1 MTVIDAGTS
10 LGDLVTTRPAT
21 ARVFER
27 LGLDYCCHGDRSVLA
42 ACAEAGLDADEVL
55 QELDALAPEPP
66 ADWATMDPAH
76 LVDHLEQTHHAFLHR
91 ELPRLGA
98 LLDKVAAVHGLRHP
112 ELAGVVAAFG
122 ALRDDLEPHL
132 AKEERVLFPMVRA
145 LAGDTTRRVTHT
157 DSVRG
162 PIAVMLAEHDRAGE
176 LLALL
181 RERTGGYTAP
191 DDGCASYRALYRGLA
206 ELEADTH
213 LHVHK
218 ENHRLFPAVI
228 ALEARPA

>member
-1 MTVIDAGTS
+1 MSSIDAGTS
-10 LGDLVTTRPAT
+10 LGDLVTARPAT

-27 LGLDYCCHGDRSVLA
+27 LGLDYCCQGDRSVLE
-42 ACAEAGLDADEVL
+42 ACEQAGLDADEVVR
-55 QELDALAPEPP
+55 ELGALAPEPP
-66 ADWATMDPAH
+66 ADWATMDPTH
-76 LVDHLEQTHHAFLHR
+76 LVDHLEETHHAFLHR

-98 LLDKVAAVHGLRHP
+98 LMDKVTAVHGLRHP
-112 ELAGVVAAFG
+112 ELAGVAAAFG

-132 AKEERVLFPMVRA
+132 LKEERVLFPMVRA
-145 LAGDTTRRVTHT
+145 LDGDTPHRGTPTG
-157 DSVRG
+157 SVRD
-162 PIAVMLAEHDRAGE
+162 PIAVMLAEHDRVGD

-191 DDGCASYRALYRGLA
+191 EDGCASYRALYRGLS

-228 ALEARPA
+228 ALGRRPD